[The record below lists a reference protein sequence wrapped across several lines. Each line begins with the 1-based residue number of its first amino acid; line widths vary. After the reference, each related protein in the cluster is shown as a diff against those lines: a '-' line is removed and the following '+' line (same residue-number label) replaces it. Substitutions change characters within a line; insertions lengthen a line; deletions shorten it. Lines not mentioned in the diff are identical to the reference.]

1 MSLCH
6 LNGIIGKIFKNI
18 TPNRKKSRKVLNVLQ
33 LQVFSFFPFGHT
45 TGHFGTWLPADT
57 SSEASF
63 TRKGTFDPQ
72 SSMKEETSQ
81 QCPNLQVPPLSATL
95 TWAEI
100 NQQSFLW
107 NTHCTD
113 VRGMMHNLNTSRH
126 WTAAMFPR
134 MLKCFGNHLESFY
147 ERFAFFGDNKKKKHI
162 NFSFW
167 RFPFSSNSGVPPWNY
182 FFNPVLICL

>member
-18 TPNRKKSRKVLNVLQ
+18 TPNRKRSRKGLSVLQ

-72 SSMKEETSQ
+72 SSTKEETSQ

-107 NTHCTD
+107 NTYCSD
-113 VRGMMHNLNTSRH
+113 FRGMMHNINTSRH

-147 ERFAFFGDNKKKKHI
+147 ERFAFFGDKKNLPETI
-162 NFSFW
+162 SLTQCW
-167 RFPFSSNSGVPPWNY
+167 SV
-182 FFNPVLICL
+182 FNHWARCSVIHR